1 MNDYDGLNLCA
12 ECGDAYTTGTLCHN
26 CARQR
31 AIDNDPMTGYDAIHY
46 DTMYGYDDDEY
57 DDDEP
62 LYRSYADDFAF
73 PDTYYDD
80 DDADDYLDMY
90 EDDGYSPYEYDD
102 DETIDLLPSWRWKWY
117 KFKSKMRYLWVWKL
131 SLPVH
136 TLRMKYDKRYRDN
149 YWTNVI
155 PF

>member
-46 DTMYGYDDDEY
+46 DPMYGYDDD
-57 DDDEP
+57 
-62 LYRSYADDFAF
+62 
-73 PDTYYDD
+73 DD
-80 DDADDYLDMY
+80 DDGWVDELIEDEMY
-90 EDDGYSPYEYDD
+90 WQDD
-102 DETIDLLPSWRWKWY
+102 DDDTVELTAKGRFELLRMRIAYRWRTFWELRSSRLKY
-117 KFKSKMRYLWVWKL
+117 RIHKLRMRYDT
-131 SLPVH
+131 H
-136 TLRMKYDKRYRDN
+136 YATH
-149 YWTNVI
+149 YWDDI

>member
-80 DDADDYLDMY
+80 DGGGRGDYDYGGDY
-90 EDDGYSPYEYDD
+90 ETWQGDNIYAD
-102 DETIDLLPSWRWKWY
+102 DETIDLSPSWRWKWY

-131 SLPVH
+131 SHPFH
-136 TLRMKYDKRYRDN
+136 ALRMKYDKRYRDG
-149 YWTNVI
+149 I

>member
-12 ECGDAYTTGTLCHN
+12 ECGDAYTHGTLCHN
-26 CARQR
+26 CARQH
-31 AIDNDPMTGYDAIHY
+31 AIDNDPM
-46 DTMYGYDDDEY
+46 YGYDDDG

-80 DDADDYLDMY
+80 G
-90 EDDGYSPYEYDD
+90 DGYGPYEYDD
-102 DETIDLLPSWRWKWY
+102 DDTIDLAPSWRWKW
-117 KFKSKMRYLWVWKL
+117 FKLKTRLKYIWQWKL
-131 SLPVH
+131 SHPIH
-136 TLRMKYDKRYRDN
+136 NLRMKYDKRYYND
-149 YWTNVI
+149 YWNSHI

>member
-31 AIDNDPMTGYDAIHY
+31 AIDNDPMAGYDAIHY

-80 DDADDYLDMY
+80 DDTMEL
-90 EDDGYSPYEYDD
+90 
-102 DETIDLLPSWRWKWY
+102 TIKGKLELLRMRIAYRWRTFWELRSSRLKY
-117 KFKSKMRYLWVWKL
+117 RIHKLRMRYDT
-131 SLPVH
+131 H
-136 TLRMKYDKRYRDN
+136 YATH
-149 YWTNVI
+149 YWDDI

>member
-80 DDADDYLDMY
+80 D
-90 EDDGYSPYEYDD
+90 
-102 DETIDLLPSWRWKWY
+102 ETIDLLPPWRWKWY

-136 TLRMKYDKRYRDN
+136 ALRMKYDKRYRDN
-149 YWTNVI
+149 YRTNGI

>member
-31 AIDNDPMTGYDAIHY
+31 AIDNDPMAGYDAIHY

-57 DDDEP
+57 DDDGDTME
-62 LYRSYADDFAF
+62 LTIKGKLELLRMRIAYR
-73 PDTYYDD
+73 
-80 DDADDYLDMY
+80 
-90 EDDGYSPYEYDD
+90 
-102 DETIDLLPSWRWKWY
+102 WRTFWELRSSRLKY
-117 KFKSKMRYLWVWKL
+117 RIHKLRMRYDT
-131 SLPVH
+131 H
-136 TLRMKYDKRYRDN
+136 YATH
-149 YWTNVI
+149 YWDDI

>member
-46 DTMYGYDDDEY
+46 DPMYGYDDDEY

-80 DDADDYLDMY
+80 GDTMEL
-90 EDDGYSPYEYDD
+90 
-102 DETIDLLPSWRWKWY
+102 TIKGKLELLRMRIAYRWRTFWELRSFRLKY
-117 KFKSKMRYLWVWKL
+117 RIHKLRMRYDT
-131 SLPVH
+131 H
-136 TLRMKYDKRYRDN
+136 YATH
-149 YWTNVI
+149 YWDDI

>member
-31 AIDNDPMTGYDAIHY
+31 AIDN
-46 DTMYGYDDDEY
+46 
-57 DDDEP
+57 DEP

-117 KFKSKMRYLWVWKL
+117 KFKSKMRYLWIWKL
-131 SLPVH
+131 SHPVH
-136 TLRMKYDKRYRDN
+136 ALRMKYDKRYRDG
-149 YWTNVI
+149 I